1 MTSYDAWNNRGAD
14 LFSLGRYQEAL
25 DSFDRALAL
34 KPDKAMYWFNRGNAL
49 LQLDQLRNALASYN
63 TVLLIDINYPQAEAK
78 RNIVLKELEQR
89 NKLKLPVVSSNKQL
103 RPFGLCA
110 GEFTVPDD
118 FDAPLPEDILSAFEG
133 K

>member
-1 MTSYDAWNNRGAD
+1 MLNVTVDEIQRDPLKYLRQVEAGATFVIMRSD
-14 LFSLGRYQEAL
+14 
-25 DSFDRALAL
+25 
-34 KPDKAMYWFNRGNAL
+34 KPIAE
-49 LQLDQLRNALASYN
+49 LRP
-63 TVLLIDINYPQAEAK
+63 I
-78 RNIVLKELEQR
+78 
-89 NKLKLPVVSSNKQL
+89 VSSNKQL